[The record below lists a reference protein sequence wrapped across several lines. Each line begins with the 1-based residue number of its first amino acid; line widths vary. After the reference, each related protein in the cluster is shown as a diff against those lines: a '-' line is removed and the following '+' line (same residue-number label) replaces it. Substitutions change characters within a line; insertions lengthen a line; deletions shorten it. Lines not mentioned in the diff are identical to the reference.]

1 MIVLISLSRREVYA
15 VLDTVRKRNNLSLY
29 PLLLILCV
37 TMLLASC
44 GSKKPRVVTTKKR
57 AQKELGYDK
66 PVVNT
71 DTKRS
76 TTIAKEETNSTYNA
90 VIGNARSYKGTK
102 YKYGGSTRSGMDC
115 SGLIHIAFKESG
127 TTIPRTSRTLF
138 DASKRIPLDRVM
150 KGDLLFFA
158 TGSNRKKLNH
168 VALVTNVTPAEITF
182 IHSTTSRGVIES
194 TLNEM
199 YWVNAFLSAGRLK

>member
-1 MIVLISLSRREVYA
+1 MIDLISLSRREVYA
-15 VLDTVRKRNNLSLY
+15 VLDTVRKRNYSTLKPIIVIVLMMAF
-29 PLLLILCV
+29 LV
-37 TMLLASC
+37 SC

-57 AQKELGYDK
+57 AQKERVYDK
-66 PVVNT
+66 PVVNN

-76 TTIAKEETNSTYNA
+76 TTIAKEQTNSTYNA
-90 VIGNARSYKGTK
+90 VIGNARAYKGTK

-127 TTIPRTSRTLF
+127 TTVPRTSRSLYDTT
-138 DASKRIPLDRVM
+138 KKIPLDRVE

-158 TGSNRKKLNH
+158 TGSNRKKVNH